1 MKQLLIVAHGSRR
14 SASNDEI
21 RVLAGKIAEYL
32 ELPAQRVQVA
42 FLELALPAL
51 KQRSTTA
58 LKAVSMKSVFYP
70 TF

>member
-42 FLELALPAL
+42 FLELA
-51 KQRSTTA
+51 
-58 LKAVSMKSVFYP
+58 
-70 TF
+70 

>member
-42 FLELALPAL
+42 FLELALP
-51 KQRSTTA
+51 SIETA
-58 LKAVSMKSVFYP
+58 LNA
-70 TF
+70 